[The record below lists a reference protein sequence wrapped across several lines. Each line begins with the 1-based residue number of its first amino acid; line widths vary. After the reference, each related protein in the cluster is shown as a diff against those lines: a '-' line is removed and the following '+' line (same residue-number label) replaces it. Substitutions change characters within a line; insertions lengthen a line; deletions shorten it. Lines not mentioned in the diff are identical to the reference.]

1 MKKIC
6 KYRKSSDMSKKRIQH
21 VYIEKHVNS
30 SESRLMKKKDTQIV
44 IVSIFIGIIFC
55 DQNFDFIGI
64 NLQKHSMESIQIFD
78 MML

>member
-1 MKKIC
+1 MKEKDIKIA
-6 KYRKSSDMSKKRIQH
+6 
-21 VYIEKHVNS
+21 
-30 SESRLMKKKDTQIV
+30 IV
-44 IVSIFIGIIFC
+44 FIFIGIIFC